1 MEPGESKKSKTGS
14 GLEAGMNRDRKAHV
28 RMWRKTMDFA
38 PRIEL
43 KQKVD
48 KNRLSL
54 KVLGSRTLFD
64 FALSFSV
71 KLI

>member
-1 MEPGESKKSKTGS
+1 MEPSESKKSKTGL
-14 GLEAGMNRDRKAHV
+14 GLGAEMNRERNVHV

-38 PRIEL
+38 PRTEL

-48 KNRLSL
+48 KNRHSL

-71 KLI
+71 